1 MPDGVMNDKQRDP
14 PPSGDSDLRRE
25 NPVQYNARGVEP
37 AKREHGAVGPPRS
50 RVSGVAVTGQ
60 ILAGMALGAGV
71 GFGIDWLAGLAPL
84 LTIVGMCAGLGF
96 SLYAI
101 YLESR

>member
-1 MPDGVMNDKQRDP
+1 MPDGVMNDKQSDP
-14 PPSGDSDLRRE
+14 PPGANGDLRHE

-37 AKREHGAVGPPRS
+37 AKRVPGAVSTPRS

-84 LTIVGMCAGLGF
+84 FTIVGMCAGLGF

-101 YLESR
+101 YLETR

>member
-1 MPDGVMNDKQRDP
+1 MPDGAMNDKQSDP
-14 PPSGDSDLRRE
+14 SSSGNSDLRRK

-37 AKREHGAVGPPRS
+37 AKRVPGAVNTPRS
-50 RVSGVAVTGQ
+50 RASGVAVTGQ

-71 GFGIDWLAGLAPL
+71 GFGIDWLAGLMPL
-84 LTIVGMCAGLGF
+84 LTIIGMCAGLGL

-101 YLESR
+101 YLETR

>member
-1 MPDGVMNDKQRDP
+1 MSDKQGDP
-14 PPSGDSDLRRE
+14 PPAESGDLRRE
-25 NPVQYNARGVEP
+25 NPVDYNARGVEP
-37 AKREHGAVGPPRS
+37 AKRAFGVASPRRP

-71 GFGIDWLAGLAPL
+71 GFGIDWVSGLVPL
-84 LTIVGMCAGLGF
+84 FTIVGMCAGLGF

-101 YLESR
+101 YLEMR

>member
-1 MPDGVMNDKQRDP
+1 MTDKK
-14 PPSGDSDLRRE
+14 SDSAPGQSTDLRRE
-25 NPVQYNARGVEP
+25 NPVDYNARGVQP
-37 AKREHGAVGPPRS
+37 AKRAFGVASPPRS

-71 GFGIDWLAGLAPL
+71 GFGIDWVSGLVPL
-84 LTIVGMCAGLGF
+84 FTIVGMCAGLGF

-101 YLESR
+101 YLEMR

>member
-1 MPDGVMNDKQRDP
+1 MPDGVMNDKQGDP
-14 PPSGDSDLRRE
+14 SPGAKGDLRRK

-37 AKREHGAVGPPRS
+37 AKRDHGAAGAPRS

-71 GFGIDWLAGLAPL
+71 GLGIDWLAGLMPL